1 MPATAATSPGLPK
14 TTFALIFGV
23 SVVTAMGNTGLISV
37 MPAIAR
43 EIGIPDV
50 LAASVFSFSSL
61 LWAITSP
68 FWARASDRR
77 GRRPMILIGMA
88 GFTVS
93 TLVCALVIA
102 AGLRHMAGPLVIFGL
117 FFTLR
122 ALNGLFGSAA
132 NPAAQAYVAEHTP
145 PADRTRAMS
154 NLAGG
159 FGLGTVI
166 GPFMA
171 PLFVLPF
178 VGLSGPMFGFA
189 AIGAAML
196 VLLWLRLPE
205 SRPPPMIEPEPELAP
220 GERIP
225 IWRDPRVV
233 PFLIYGFLV
242 AICQSGQQQTLGF
255 LIIDKLRVSPLH
267 AHGFIAVA
275 MMFGA
280 VASLLA
286 QWGLIPM
293 FEMAPRQ
300 LLRWGV
306 AVACLGNVIVALAPD
321 YWSAVT
327 GFAVSSLGFGLARPG
342 FTAGSSLAVGQVDQ
356 ARAAGAIGA
365 VNGVNVVF
373 APLFVLAYKGFA
385 AGPFLVSAVMM
396 AGLLIYAFRNPQLRT
411 ADPNP
416 AGPEA
421 ATQAALERS
430 DEGGG
435 T

>member
-1 MPATAATSPGLPK
+1 MSSSLETGGGLPRS
-14 TTFALIFGV
+14 TFTLLFGI

-68 FWARASDRR
+68 FWARASDRH
-77 GRRPMILIGMA
+77 GRRPMILIGVA

-93 TLVCALVIA
+93 TVVCAVVVL
-102 AGLRHMAGPLVIFGL
+102 AGLKHMAAPLTIFGL
-117 FFTLR
+117 FFILR

-145 PADRTRAMS
+145 PEGRTKAMS
-154 NLAGG
+154 SLAGG
-159 FGLGTVI
+159 FGLGTVF

-178 VGLSGPMFGFA
+178 VGLSGPLFGFA
-189 AIGAAML
+189 LLGVAL
-196 VLLWLRLPE
+196 WVLLWLRLPE
-205 SRPPPMIEPEPELAP
+205 SRPPLEAERDPEEGLRP
-220 GERIP
+220 P
-225 IWRDPRVV
+225 IWRDRRVI

-242 AICQSGQQQTLGF
+242 SICQSGQGQTLGF
-255 LIIDKLRVSPLH
+255 LIIDKLGIAPLQ
-267 AHGFIAVA
+267 AHGFIAIA

-293 FEMAPRQ
+293 FEMTPRQ

-306 AVACLGNVIVALAPD
+306 VVAAAGNLVVAMAPD
-321 YWSAVT
+321 YWIAVA
-327 GFAVSSLGFGLARPG
+327 GYAISSLGFGLARPG
-342 FTAGSSLAVGQVDQ
+342 FTAGASLAVGQADQ
-356 ARAAGAIGA
+356 ARTAGAIGA

-373 APLFVLAYKGFA
+373 APFFVLAYKGWA
-385 AGPFLVSAVMM
+385 PGPFLFAGMTM
-396 AGLLIYAFRNPQLRT
+396 AAMVVYAFRNPQLRA
-411 ADPNP
+411 ADPHP
-416 AGPEA
+416 AGTSA

-430 DEGGG
+430 DEGPAA
-435 T
+435 

>member
-1 MPATAATSPGLPK
+1 MSTTAATPTGLPRS
-14 TTFALIFGV
+14 TFALIFGV
-23 SVVTAMGNTGLISV
+23 SVVTGMGNTGLISV

-43 EIGIPDV
+43 QIGIPDV

-93 TLVCALVIA
+93 TLVCGLVVA
-102 AGLRHMAGPLVIFGL
+102 AGLRHMAGPLTIFWL

-122 ALNGLFGSAA
+122 ALNGVFGSAA
-132 NPAAQAYVAEHTP
+132 NPAAQAYVAEHTAP
-145 PADRTRAMS
+145 EQRTRAMS

-178 VGLSGPMFGFA
+178 VGLSGPLFGFA
-189 AIGAAML
+189 AIGVAML
-196 VLLWLRLPE
+196 LLLWRRLPE
-205 SRPPPMIEPEPELAP
+205 SRRPAAADLEDEAQLGPQ
-220 GERIP
+220 IP
-225 IWRDPRVV
+225 IWKDRRVI

-242 AICQSGQQQTLGF
+242 AVCQSGQAQTLGF
-255 LIIDKLRVSPLH
+255 LIIDKLQISPLQS
-267 AHGFIAVA
+267 HGFIAVA

-280 VASLLA
+280 VAGLLA

-293 FEMAPRQ
+293 FEMTPRQ

-306 AVACLGNVIVALAPD
+306 AVAAGGNLIVALAPD
-321 YWSAVT
+321 YWTAVA

-342 FTAGSSLAVGQVDQ
+342 FTAGASLAVNQVDQ

-373 APLFVLAYKGFA
+373 APLFVLAYKGY
-385 AGPFLVSAVMM
+385 GPSPFLASAVVL
-396 AGLLIYAFRNPQLRT
+396 ALLIIYCFRNPQLRA
-411 ADPNP
+411 ADPRP
-416 AGPEA
+416 AGPGVA
-421 ATQAALERS
+421 AQATFERT
-430 DEGGG
+430 DEGGAP
-435 T
+435 

>member
-1 MPATAATSPGLPK
+1 MPAPTATTTGLPRS
-14 TTFALIFGV
+14 TFALIFGV

-43 EIGIPDV
+43 QIGIPDV

-77 GRRPMILIGMA
+77 GRRPMIMIGMA

-93 TLVCALVIA
+93 TLVCGLVVA
-102 AGLRHMAGPLVIFGL
+102 AGLRHMAGPLTIFGL
-117 FFTLR
+117 FFVLR

-145 PADRTRAMS
+145 PERRTRAMS

-166 GPFMA
+166 GPFLA

-178 VGLSGPMFGFA
+178 LGLSGPLFGFA
-189 AIGAAML
+189 AIGVAML
-196 VLLWLRLPE
+196 VLLWRRLPE
-205 SRPPPMIEPEPELAP
+205 SQRPLEALQEEETGP
-220 GERIP
+220 RIP
-225 IWRDPRVV
+225 IWRDRRVI

-242 AICQSGQQQTLGF
+242 AICQSGQAQTLGF
-255 LIIDKLRVSPLH
+255 LIIDKLQISPLES
-267 AHGFIAVA
+267 HGFIAVA

-280 VASLLA
+280 VAGLLA

-293 FEMAPRQ
+293 FEMTPRQ
-300 LLRWGV
+300 LLVWGV
-306 AVACLGNVIVALAPD
+306 AVAAGGNLIVALAPD
-321 YWSAVT
+321 YWTAVA

-342 FTAGSSLAVGQVDQ
+342 FTAGASLAVEQVDQ

-373 APLFVLAYKGFA
+373 APLFVLAYKGYA
-385 AGPFLVSAVMM
+385 AAPFLASAAVL
-396 AGLLIYAFRNPQLRT
+396 ALLVLYCFRSPQLRA
-411 ADPNP
+411 ADPHP
-416 AGPEA
+416 AGPGA
-421 ATQAALERS
+421 AAQAVLERS
-430 DEGGG
+430 DEAGGG
-435 T
+435 

>member
-1 MPATAATSPGLPK
+1 MPTPAATTNGLPRS
-14 TTFALIFGV
+14 TFALIFGV

-43 EIGIPDV
+43 QIGIPDV

-61 LWAITSP
+61 LWAISSP

-93 TLVCALVIA
+93 TLVCGLVVA
-102 AGLRHMAGPLVIFGL
+102 AGLRHMAGPLTIFWL

-122 ALNGLFGSAA
+122 ALNGVFGSAA
-132 NPAAQAYVAEHTP
+132 NPAAQAYVAEHTAP
-145 PADRTRAMS
+145 QQRTRAMS

-178 VGLSGPMFGFA
+178 VGLSGPLFGFA
-189 AIGAAML
+189 AIGVAML
-196 VLLWLRLPE
+196 GLLWRRLPE
-205 SRPPPMIEPEPELAP
+205 SQRRGAADLAGEAAP
-220 GERIP
+220 GPRIP
-225 IWRDPRVV
+225 IWKDRRVI

-242 AICQSGQQQTLGF
+242 AVCQSGQAQTLGF
-255 LIIDKLRVSPLH
+255 LIIDKLQISPLQS
-267 AHGFIAVA
+267 HGFIAVA

-280 VASLLA
+280 VAGLLA

-293 FEMAPRQ
+293 FEMTPRQ

-306 AVACLGNVIVALAPD
+306 AVAAGGNLIVALAPD
-321 YWSAVT
+321 YWTAVA

-342 FTAGSSLAVGQVDQ
+342 FTAGASLAVDEVDQ

-373 APLFVLAYKGFA
+373 APLFVLAYKGYA
-385 AGPFLVSAVMM
+385 PSPFLASAVVM
-396 AGLLIYAFRNPQLRT
+396 ALLIAYCFRNPQLRA
-411 ADPNP
+411 ADPRP
-416 AGPEA
+416 AGPGVA
-421 ATQAALERS
+421 AQATLERS
-430 DEGGG
+430 DEGGAP
-435 T
+435 